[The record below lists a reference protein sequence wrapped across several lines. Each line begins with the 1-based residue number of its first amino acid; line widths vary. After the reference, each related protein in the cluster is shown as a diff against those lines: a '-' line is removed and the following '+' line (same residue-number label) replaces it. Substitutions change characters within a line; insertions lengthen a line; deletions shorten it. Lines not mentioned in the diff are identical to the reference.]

1 MGRKANPTLIGVFV
15 VGAIALAVTGVLV
28 FGSGQ
33 MFKKTTKVVCFFT
46 GAVDG
51 LNVGAPVKLKGVEI
65 GSVVDIRLRLE
76 GQPEADV
83 QQLAKGLRIPV
94 IIELDNAK
102 LTGRGAA
109 ARVLDPKRFKEI
121 IDAGL
126 RAQLN
131 AQSLVTGL
139 LFVQLDFRPD
149 TPADFVLPPGSEYPE
164 IPTVPT
170 GLEQIRSAAEHLMRR
185 LDQLD
190 VEGIVRSV
198 TESLDAVNRLV
209 NAPALKATIE
219 SLPEVVASVNKA
231 VGSVHE
237 LTSHLDS
244 QAGPFLASL
253 KTTSD
258 RTNEALA
265 QMRTTLQ
272 TVQVF
277 IDPASPLAGQITSA
291 LQELTAAA
299 RSVRLLADYVERNP
313 SAIVRGKEA
322 KNP

>member
-1 MGRKANPTLIGVFV
+1 MGRKANPTLIGAFV
-15 VGAIALAVTGVLV
+15 VGAIALAVAGLLV

-33 MFKKTTKVVCFFT
+33 MFKQTKQFVCFFT

-51 LNVGAPVKLKGVEI
+51 LNVGAPVKFKGVEV
-65 GSVVDIRLRLE
+65 GSVVDIRLRIE
-76 GQPEADV
+76 GQPPVDPQKIAE
-83 QQLAKGLRIPV
+83 GIRIPV
-94 IIELDNAK
+94 IVELDEGK
-102 LTGRGAA
+102 LVGLGATAFGKGAA
-109 ARVLDPKRFKEI
+109 PFKQA
-121 IDAGL
+121 IDLGL

-149 TPADFVLPPGSEYPE
+149 TPANFVLPPGSKYTE

-170 GLEQIRSAAEHLMRR
+170 ALEQVRSAAEHVMRR

-198 TESLDAVNRLV
+198 TEAVDGVNRLV

-219 SLPEVVASVNKA
+219 SLPETVANVNKA
-231 VGSVHE
+231 IGSVRD
-237 LTSHLDS
+237 LTTRLDT
-244 QAGPFLASL
+244 QAEPFLASL

-258 RTNEALA
+258 RTNEALD

-277 IDPASPLAGQITSA
+277 IDPTSPLASQISAA
-291 LQELTAAA
+291 LQELTGAA
-299 RSVRLLADYVERNP
+299 RSVRLLADYLERNP
-313 SAIVRGKEA
+313 SALVRGKDL
-322 KNP
+322 KSP

>member
-1 MGRKANPTLIGVFV
+1 MGRKANPTLIGAFV
-15 VGAIALAVTGVLV
+15 VGAIALVVAGLLV

-33 MFKKTTKVVCFFT
+33 MFKRTRKFVCFFT

-51 LNVGAPVKLKGVEI
+51 LNVGAPVKFKGVEI

-76 GQPEADV
+76 GQPEVDP

-94 IIELDNAK
+94 IIELDEGK
-102 LTGRGAA
+102 LVGRGAVA
-109 ARVLDPKRFKEI
+109 FTTNPARFKQA

-131 AQSLVTGL
+131 SQSLVTGL

-149 TPADFVLPPGSEYPE
+149 TPADFVLPPGSEYAE

-170 GLEQIRSAAEHLMRR
+170 ALEQVRSAAEHLMRR

-190 VEGIVRSV
+190 VEAIVRSV
-198 TESLDAVNRLV
+198 TEAVDGVNHLV

-219 SLPEVVASVNKA
+219 SLPETVANVNKA
-231 VGSVHE
+231 VGSVRDF
-237 LTSHLDS
+237 TTRLDT

-258 RTNEALA
+258 RTNEALV

-277 IDPASPLAGQITSA
+277 VDPGSPLASQITSA
-291 LQELTAAA
+291 LQELTSAA
-299 RSVRLLADYVERNP
+299 RSVRLLADYLERNP
-313 SAIVRGKEA
+313 SAVVRGKDV

>member
-1 MGRKANPTLIGVFV
+1 MGRKANPTLIGAFV
-15 VGAIALAVTGVLV
+15 VGAVALAVIGVLV

-33 MFKKTTKVVCFFT
+33 MFKRTAKFVCFFT
-46 GAVDG
+46 GTVDG
-51 LNVGAPVKLKGVEI
+51 LNVGAPVKFKGVEI
-65 GSVVDIRLRLE
+65 GSVVDIRLRLDGE
-76 GQPEADV
+76 PVIDTAQI
-83 QQLAKGLRIPV
+83 AKDMRIPV
-94 IIELDNAK
+94 IIELDFKK
-102 LTGRGAA
+102 LASRGALA
-109 ARVLDPKRFKEI
+109 MRNRESVKKT
-121 IDAGL
+121 IDLGL

-149 TPADFVLPPGSEYPE
+149 TPEEFVLTEESEYPE
-164 IPTVPT
+164 IPTLPT
-170 GLEQIRSAAEHLMRR
+170 ALEQVRSAAEHLMRR

-198 TESLDAVNRLV
+198 TESVDGINHMV

-219 SLPEVVASVNKA
+219 SLPETVANVNKA
-231 VGSVHE
+231 VGSVRD
-237 LTSHLDS
+237 LASRLDA

-258 RTNEALA
+258 RTNEALD

-272 TVQVF
+272 SVQVF
-277 IDPASPLAGQITSA
+277 IDPASPLASQITTA
-291 LQELTAAA
+291 LQELTTAA

-313 SAIVRGKEA
+313 SALVRGKET

>member
-1 MGRKANPTLIGVFV
+1 MGRKANPTLIGAFV
-15 VGAIALAVTGVLV
+15 VGAIALAVAGLLV

-33 MFKKTTKVVCFFT
+33 MFKQTRKFVCFFT

-51 LNVGAPVKLKGVEI
+51 LNVGAPVKFKGVEI
-65 GSVVDIRLRLE
+65 GSVVEIRIRVE
-76 GQPEADV
+76 GEPELDPQEV
-83 QQLAKGLRIPV
+83 GSYRIPV
-94 IIELDNAK
+94 IIELDEDK
-102 LTGRGAA
+102 LAALGATGFKR
-109 ARVLDPKRFKEI
+109 DPTRFKRA
-121 IDAGL
+121 IDEGL

-149 TPADFVLPPGSEYPE
+149 TPANFVLPPGSKYAE
-164 IPTVPT
+164 IPTIPT
-170 GLEQIRSAAEHLMRR
+170 ALEQVRSAAEHLMRR
-185 LDQLD
+185 LDHLD

-198 TESLDAVNRLV
+198 AEAVDGVNRLV

-219 SLPEVVASVNKA
+219 SLPETVANVNKA
-231 VGSVHE
+231 IGSVRD
-237 LTSHLDS
+237 LTTRLDT

-258 RTNEALA
+258 RTNEALD
-265 QMRTTLQ
+265 QMRTTLA

-277 IDPASPLAGQITSA
+277 IDPSSPLATQISSA
-291 LQELTAAA
+291 LQELTGAA
-299 RSVRLLADYVERNP
+299 RSVRLLADYLERNP
-313 SAIVRGKEA
+313 SALVRGKDV

>member
-1 MGRKANPTLIGVFV
+1 MGRKANPTLIGAFV
-15 VGAIALAVTGVLV
+15 VGAIALAVAGLLV

-33 MFKKTTKVVCFFT
+33 MFKQTRTFVCFFT

-51 LNVGAPVKLKGVEI
+51 LNVGAPVKFKGVEI
-65 GSVVDIRLRLE
+65 GSVVDIRLRVE
-76 GQPEADV
+76 GQPEV
-83 QQLAKGLRIPV
+83 NLQQIGKGFRIPV
-94 IIELDNAK
+94 IIELDEDRLAG
-102 LTGRGAA
+102 LGATA
-109 ARVLDPKRFKEI
+109 LKRNPTRFKEL

-149 TPADFVLPPGSEYPE
+149 TPADFFLPPGSKYTE

-170 GLEQIRSAAEHLMRR
+170 ALEQVRSAAEHVMRR

-198 TESLDAVNRLV
+198 TEAVDGVNHLV

-219 SLPEVVASVNKA
+219 SLPETVANVNKA
-231 VGSVHE
+231 LASVRD
-237 LTSHLDS
+237 LTTRLDT

-253 KTTSD
+253 KTTSE

-265 QMRTTLQ
+265 EMSTTLKS
-272 TVQVF
+272 VQVF
-277 IDPASPLAGQITSA
+277 IEPGSPLAYQITSA
-291 LQELTAAA
+291 LEEVTGAA
-299 RSVRLLADYVERNP
+299 RSVRLLADYLERNP
-313 SAIVRGKEA
+313 SALVRGKDV
-322 KNP
+322 KSP

>member
-1 MGRKANPTLIGVFV
+1 MGRKANPTLIGAFV
-15 VGAIALAVTGVLV
+15 VGAIALAVAGVLV

-33 MFKKTTKVVCFFT
+33 MFKHTQQFVCFFT

-51 LNVGAPVKLKGVEI
+51 LNVGAPVKFKGVEI
-65 GSVVDIRLRLE
+65 GSVVDVRLRIE
-76 GQPEADV
+76 GQPEVDL
-83 QQLAKGLRIPV
+83 QQIAKGLRIPV
-94 IIELDNAK
+94 IVELDVSK
-102 LTGRGAA
+102 LVGLGATA
-109 ARVLDPKRFKEI
+109 FGHEPARFQQA

-149 TPADFVLPPGSEYPE
+149 TPADLVLPKDSKYVE

-170 GLEQIRSAAEHLMRR
+170 ALEQVRSAAEHLMRR

-190 VEGIVRSV
+190 VESIVRSV
-198 TESLDAVNRLV
+198 TESLDGVNRLV
-209 NAPALKATIE
+209 NAPALKATVE
-219 SLPEVVASVNKA
+219 SLPETVANTNKA
-231 VGSVHE
+231 VGAVRDLASR
-237 LTSHLDS
+237 LDT

-258 RTNEALA
+258 RTNEALD

-272 TVQVF
+272 AVQVF
-277 IDPASPLAGQITSA
+277 IDPGSPLASQITSA
-291 LQELTAAA
+291 LQELTSAA
-299 RSVRLLADYVERNP
+299 RSVRLLADYLERNP
-313 SAIVRGKEA
+313 SAVVRGKDV